1 VTVCALILAAGAGSR
16 MGSPKQLLPL
26 GGRLLLQHVVD
37 AAAAAGL
44 SDVVVVLGHAA
55 GEVEAALVL
64 PPGVRTV
71 RNPRHA
77 EGQATSLAA
86 GLSAA
91 PPGAAAALVLLG
103 DQPEV
108 RPDAIRAL
116 AAAHAPGGAPI
127 LRASSGGRPGH
138 PVLIDRALWPE
149 AMALRGD
156 GGARALVARHPGSL
170 RLVEVGGDPPED
182 VDTPEDHRRLT
193 HRAERPPE

>member
-1 VTVCALILAAGAGSR
+1 

-26 GGRLLLQHVVD
+26 GGQPLLQHVVD

-44 SDVVVVLGHAA
+44 SDVIIVLGHAA
-55 GEVEAALVL
+55 DEVGAALVL
-64 PPGVRTV
+64 PPGARTV
-71 RNPRHA
+71 LNPRHA
-77 EGQATSLAA
+77 EGQATSLAT

-91 PPGAAAALVLLG
+91 APGATAALVLLG

-108 RPDAIRAL
+108 RPGAIRAV
-116 AAAHAPGGAPI
+116 AAAHTPGGAPI
-127 LRASSGGRPGH
+127 LRAAYGGRPGH

-156 GGARALVARHPGSL
+156 GGARALIARHPGSL
-170 RLVEVGGDPPED
+170 RLVEVGGAPPED
-182 VDTPEDHRRLT
+182 VDTPDDHRRLT